1 MTADPFHPTAF
12 LYEEQGPIAK
22 VTLNRPDVLNAL
34 TFETYGQLRDLF
46 AAMPGRR
53 RVRVV
58 ILTGAGRAFCTGGD
72 VKEIIGR
79 LQTASDE
86 ELLTF
91 TRLTC
96 DTVLKMRQA
105 PQMIIASLNGV
116 TAGAGAALAL
126 ASDFRIASDAC
137 RIAFLFVKVGLAGA
151 DMGVAHLL
159 PRFVGFGRA
168 TELLMRGDFVDA
180 RTAEQWGL
188 VHRAV
193 PAGELEKET
202 KAWADALAAG
212 PAEGLRTTKS
222 LMNRTFGFDLAEM
235 LELEARAQAVCMRGP
250 DFAEA
255 YRAFL
260 EKRVPS
266 FTHESTEPER

>member
-1 MTADPFHPTAF
+1 MTIDPFHPTAF
-12 LYEEQGPIAK
+12 LYEEHGPIARL
-22 VTLNRPDVLNAL
+22 TLNRPDVLNAL
-34 TFETYGQLRDLF
+34 TFDTYAQLRDLF
-46 AAMPGRR
+46 AALPGRSG
-53 RVRVV
+53 VRVLV
-58 ILTGAGRAFCTGGD
+58 MTGAGRAFCTGGD

-79 LQTASDE
+79 LQGATDD
-86 ELLTF
+86 ELLAF

-96 DTVLKMRQA
+96 DTVLKMREA

-126 ASDFRIASDAC
+126 AADFRIASEIS

-168 TELLMRGDFVDA
+168 MELLMRGDFIDA

-188 VHRAV
+188 VHRVV
-193 PAGELEKET
+193 PADGLADET
-202 KAWADALAAG
+202 TGWAESLAAG
-212 PAEGLRTTKS
+212 PYEGQKLTKA
-222 LMNRTFGFDLAEM
+222 LMNRTFGFDLAEI
-235 LELEARAQAVCMRGP
+235 LEVEARAQAICMKSP

-255 YRAFL
+255 YKAFL
-260 EKRVPS
+260 EKRRPS
-266 FTHESTEPER
+266 FNDGMQGPSR

>member
-1 MTADPFHPTAF
+1 MTSAAFRPTAF
-12 LYEEQGPIAK
+12 LYEEDGPIARL
-22 VTLNRPDVLNAL
+22 TLNRPEVLNAL
-34 TFETYGQLRDLF
+34 TLDTYRQLRDLF
-46 AAMPGRR
+46 AALPGRTQ
-53 RVRVV
+53 VRVV
-58 ILTGAGRAFCTGGD
+58 VLSGAGRAFCTGGD

-79 LQTASDE
+79 LQGATDE

-96 DTVLKMRQA
+96 DTVLKMREA
-105 PQMIIASLNGV
+105 PQMIVASLHGV

-126 ASDFRIASDAC
+126 ASDFRIISDDG

-193 PAGELEKET
+193 PAADLKHET
-202 KAWADALAAG
+202 DQWAGSLAAG
-212 PAEGLRTTKS
+212 PEEGLRTTKM
-222 LMNRTFGFDLAEM
+222 LMNRTFGFDLAEI
-235 LELEARAQAVCMRGP
+235 LEIEARAQAICMKSP

-260 EKRVPS
+260 EKRAPS
-266 FTHESTEPER
+266 FTHPEKRPKK